1 MKIGI
6 VGCKG
11 RVGTLLVN
19 EILAGN
25 WKGATL
31 AGGTVLPEDMK
42 GKSDFFITTDASR
55 PREAC
60 RTSR

>member
-19 EILAGN
+19 EILGGN

-31 AGGTVLPEDMK
+31 AGGTVLPEDKK
-42 GKSDFFITTDASR
+42 GKSEFFITTDAEELLDRKSV
-55 PREAC
+55 E
-60 RTSR
+60 